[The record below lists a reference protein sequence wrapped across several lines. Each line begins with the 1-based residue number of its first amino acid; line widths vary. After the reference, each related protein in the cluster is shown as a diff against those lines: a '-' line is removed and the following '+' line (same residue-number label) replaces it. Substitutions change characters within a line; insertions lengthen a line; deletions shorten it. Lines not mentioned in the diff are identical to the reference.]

1 MGSKK
6 TTTTDQ
12 TQKTNYAPGA
22 LNGYT
27 AAQTQALGMVNNPYS
42 NPFYQQTLSQGMNS
56 ANQINQNQQQ
66 NLSQNISRSGIGEN
80 SAAGTMLHQMGG
92 YMASHNQAGAFQNA
106 SNQAQS
112 MYGQGMNFLSNPLA
126 TGGTMH
132 GVQTEQSGGLGTWLP
147 QVIGAGLGAA
157 GGIMSGGASMGGKLA
172 GGLKGAAAGLGGMG
186 GGGNAAGGSMGW
198 MPSSNSGPSSFFG
211 GSGGGSNPMWGGAGG
226 GLPGMPTQ
234 PNMFNYR

>member
-1 MGSKK
+1 MGTKK

-22 LNGYT
+22 LNGYN
-27 AAQTQALGMVNNPYS
+27 AAQGQALGMVNNPYG
-42 NPFYQQTLSQGMNS
+42 NQFYQQTLTQGMNS

-80 SAAGTMLHQMGG
+80 SAAGAMLHQMGG
-92 YMASHNQAGAFQNA
+92 YMASHNQAGAFLNA

-147 QVIGAGLGAA
+147 QVAGMALGAA
-157 GGIMSGGASMGGKLA
+157 SGGLSAA
-172 GGLKGAAAGLGGMG
+172 GGGAKAVASGMMKGASSGLGGMNN

-198 MPSSNSGPSSFFG
+198 MPSSNSGPSSFF
-211 GSGGGSNPMWGGAGG
+211 SGVSPMYQAGQ